1 MSSNTEVQPTNF
13 SNSALM
19 SHWVLGNS
27 WNESLLLLVLF
38 EVNNLGFYYVF
49 CSVHLLMYGS
59 FVMVTLTTD
68 L

>member
-13 SNSALM
+13 SNSALV

-27 WNESLLLLVLF
+27 WNESLLPLMLF
-38 EVNNLGFYYVF
+38 EINSLGFYYVF
-49 CSVHLLMYGS
+49 CSVDLLMYGS
-59 FVMVTLTTD
+59 FVMVTLRTD